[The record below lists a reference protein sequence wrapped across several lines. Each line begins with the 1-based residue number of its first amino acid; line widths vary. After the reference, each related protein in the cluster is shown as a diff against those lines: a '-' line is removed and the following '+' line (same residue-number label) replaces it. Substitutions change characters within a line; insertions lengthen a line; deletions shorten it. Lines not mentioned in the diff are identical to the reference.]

1 MTAGRLRAMWAQHQ
15 LRESAG
21 AVVGRGEVL
30 FDGPGWGSKSAH
42 ALAKTWSDKPG
53 IKGFLE
59 ANDHKRTGKRFIVTA
74 LLFFS
79 AAGVLAAL
87 MRLQLAF
94 PDSRIVGPDLYNQLF
109 TMHGTTMMFIFAVP
123 VMQGMGIYLVPLM
136 IGTRNTAFPR
146 MTACAYWLYLLG
158 ALTLWTGFA
167 TNTGADAGWFSYVP
181 LAGPQYGIG
190 KRADIWN
197 NLVNLTEAMGLMVAV
212 DLATTIL
219 KMRAPGMSLRRMPIF
234 VWATLV
240 ASIMIIFAMPSVM
253 LAANLVQFDRMFATH
268 FFNPAEGGDVLLWQH
283 LFWFFGH
290 PEVYFIFLPALGFV
304 STIIPTFARRPLF
317 GHTAVVLSLIGTGFL
332 AFGLWVHHMFATN
345 LPELGKGFFTAMS
358 MMIAIPTAVQIFCW
372 IATLWTGRLHLR
384 VPLLYVLAFF
394 VILVLGG
401 MTGIMVGAVPFDLQ
415 VHDTYFVVAHLHY
428 VLLGGA
434 VFPLFGAFFYW
445 FPKVTGRLLNERLGR
460 WEFWLF
466 FIGFNVTFFP
476 MHLLGLAGMPRRI
489 YTYGVETGWGALNLI
504 ATIGAAMIALSM
516 LLFVINVA
524 RSRTS
529 GERAGDDPWGAP
541 TLEWSTHSP
550 PPPFNF
556 VALPVVASRVP
567 LWAREADEPTHVS
580 GLSAQTREGLVT
592 TVLDALPDVRYS
604 YPSPTIWPF
613 IAAITVVLWL
623 YWSNITPSGM
633 WYGLIPPAIA
643 FIAWYWPTKKETA
656 EQLLLQRRP

>member
-1 MTAGRLRAMWAQHQ
+1 
-15 LRESAG
+15 
-21 AVVGRGEVL
+21 
-30 FDGPGWGSKSAH
+30 
-42 ALAKTWSDKPG
+42 
-53 IKGFLE
+53 
-59 ANDHKRTGKRFIVTA
+59 
-74 LLFFS
+74 
-79 AAGVLAAL
+79 
-87 MRLQLAF
+87 
-94 PDSRIVGPDLYNQLF
+94 
-109 TMHGTTMMFIFAVP
+109 
-123 VMQGMGIYLVPLM
+123 
-136 IGTRNTAFPR
+136 
-146 MTACAYWLYLLG
+146 
-158 ALTLWTGFA
+158 
-167 TNTGADAGWFSYVP
+167 
-181 LAGPQYGIG
+181 
-190 KRADIWN
+190 
-197 NLVNLTEAMGLMVAV
+197 
-212 DLATTIL
+212 
-219 KMRAPGMSLRRMPIF
+219 MRAPGMSLRRMPIF

-290 PEVYFIFLPALGFV
+290 PEVYFIFIPALGFV